1 MAAPT
6 VPFRSDTVIEED
18 LRLSKVT
25 FWTRLRRHKLA
36 IAGLV
41 VLVLMV
47 VAATFARQLAPF
59 DPNAIDNVHWQGMP
73 LPPCFQ
79 DAAQCGGHTLGTDEV
94 GRDLL
99 SRLLFGAR
107 ISLTVGLFA
116 VIMEVL
122 IGATLGAIAGYYG
135 GWIDYGLMRLT
146 DVFLSI
152 PLLPL
157 LLVLTAIVAAT
168 SSKAAL
174 NFGVIVII
182 IGALSWPPVARLVR
196 ASFLSLREREF
207 AEAARALGNND
218 GRIIFRHLLPN
229 AIAPIVVQ
237 ATLDVANVIVLEST
251 LSFLGLGIQP
261 PTASWGNMLANAQ
274 SNLQTA
280 WWAAVFPGLC
290 ILITVLAINYIGDG
304 LRDALDPK
312 MRRG

>member
-18 LRLSKVT
+18 LRLLKVT

-47 VAATFARQLAPF
+47 VAATFAKQLAPF

-168 SSKAAL
+168 SSRAAL

-304 LRDALDPK
+304 LRDALDPN
-312 MRRG
+312 MN